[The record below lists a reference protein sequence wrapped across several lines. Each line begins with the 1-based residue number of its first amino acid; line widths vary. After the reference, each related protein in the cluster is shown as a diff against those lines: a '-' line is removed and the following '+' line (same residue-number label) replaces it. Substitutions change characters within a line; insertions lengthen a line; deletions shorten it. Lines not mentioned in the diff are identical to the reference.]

1 MLRTNCKEVNEK
13 IKSYLMDGFKDW
25 YEENVKYF
33 DGDLESLKNI
43 DANNYT
49 DVCNSILL
57 VLFVEK
63 IKHDNR
69 RNKGQFYYFEDW
81 CQGLCSVIDT
91 SYFYN
96 VSAVDLLGDWL
107 EETEEEKAKYDE
119 RKAESTITHL
129 LYREI
134 TRHANRTGILC

>member
-1 MLRTNCKEVNEK
+1 
-13 IKSYLMDGFKDW
+13 MDGFKDW
-25 YEENVKYF
+25 YEENAEYF
-33 DGDLESLKNI
+33 DGDLERLKKI
-43 DANNYT
+43 DVNNYA

-69 RNKGQFYYFEDW
+69 RNKGRFYYFEDW
-81 CQGLCSVIDT
+81 CQGLCGVIDT